1 MKIKILKVRL
11 HPKDDPDGYI
21 VGFKVTTNN
30 GRDFNVDSK
39 IPFNDPEVREEAQII
54 KNAWM
59 QIREETLA
67 RVATL
72 EGMGSPKPTFSSTLT
87 GKQIDVE
94 GDVVIPPPP
103 EPEIPEAEPEIPEDP
118 EPGDGDE

>member
-54 KNAWM
+54 KDAWM

-103 EPEIPEAEPEIPEDP
+103 EPEIPEDP